1 MSRCAREKATG
12 TAKPTAN
19 PRTGKGN
26 IRHKLSDILTL
37 MILARLSGHT
47 VRTDIISFGEFNLE
61 RLRKLGMLE
70 NGVPSEP
77 AFCRVENGID
87 DRLMAEAMERFSDSF
102 RGELT
107 EKDAPDII
115 CMDGKAMRGTVQDNG
130 RNPDIVSAFSCDAG
144 IFQDSIK
151 RRHTKAARSL
161 DTVQRIVHAVF
172 SIWRGRRRKLADRAK
187 GIAEL
192 KRHISFGFT
201 RLMRFM
207 SQK

>member
-1 MSRCAREKATG
+1 
-12 TAKPTAN
+12 
-19 PRTGKGN
+19 
-26 IRHKLSDILTL
+26 

-47 VRTDIISFGEFNLE
+47 VRADIIAFGEFNLE

-115 CMDGKAMRGTVQDNG
+115 CMHGKAMRGTVQDHG
-130 RNPDIVSAFSCDAG
+130 RYPDIVSAFSCDAG
-144 IFQDSIK
+144 ITLATEPCPEKSNEIK
-151 RRHTKAARSL
+151 AMPLLLGRL
-161 DTVQRIVHAVF
+161 DIKGHIITADAMAMQKDIVEA
-172 SIWRGRRRKLADRAK
+172 IRKKDADFL
-187 GIAEL
+187 IEL
-192 KRHISFGFT
+192 KANFRT
-201 RLMRFM
+201 
-207 SQK
+207 Q